1 VADQQA
7 GSEAVFDEARAALYR
22 EPPEDFVAAR
32 DRLVRELR
40 GRKERELASRVARL
54 RRPPLS
60 LWLAN
65 RLHEVAGPQLR
76 ELFSAGGELQ
86 AAQASAA
93 SGDAGAR
100 RRFRELIGRH
110 SQLIDGLVRAGL
122 ALSEEQGHG
131 SGEEVGRRLAATL
144 RAASTEPG
152 DAGRALLEGRLEAE
166 MEPGGFAL
174 VTSPPSGAGFGA
186 REPAGTAGTP
196 AAGVG
201 EGERDQSRESA
212 LETAARAAEARRAA
226 VESERAAMAAR
237 SRAEELSHRAD
248 ALAREARKARE
259 EADAAQ
265 EKARSAEEAAAEAQQ
280 AARQLERPPR
290 S

>member
-1 VADQQA
+1 MADGRPTSDQ
-7 GSEAVFDEARAALYR
+7 SFEEAKGALYR
-22 EPPEDFVAAR
+22 ERPEDFIDAR

-40 GRKERELASRVARL
+40 AKKDRELAARVARL

-65 RLHEVAGPQLR
+65 RLQEVAGPQLR
-76 ELFSAGGELQ
+76 KLFSTGGELQ

-93 SGDAGAR
+93 AGDAEAR

-122 ALSEEQGHG
+122 ALSEEHGHG

-152 DAGRALLEGRLEAE
+152 EGARALLEGRLDSE

-174 VTSPPSGAGFGA
+174 VSSPAAGGGFGKPS
-186 REPAGTAGTP
+186 PAATP
-196 AAGVG
+196 AAAGG
-201 EGERDQSRESA
+201 EEEPDQPRESA
-212 LETAARAAEARRAA
+212 LEIAARAAEARRTA
-226 VESERAAMAAR
+226 VESERAAVAAR

-248 ALAREARKARE
+248 GLAREARKARE
-259 EADAAQ
+259 EADAAH
-265 EKARSAEEAAAEAQQ
+265 ERARSAEEAAAEAQQ
-280 AARQLERPPR
+280 VARELERTR
-290 S
+290 RT

>member
-1 VADQQA
+1 VTDERT
-7 GSEAVFDEARAALYR
+7 GSEEAFEEARAALFGER
-22 EPPEDFVAAR
+22 PEDFVAAR

-40 GRKERELASRVARL
+40 ARKERELAGRVAKL
-54 RRPPLS
+54 RRPTIS

-65 RLHEVAGPQLR
+65 RLHDVAGRPLR
-76 ELFSAGGELQ
+76 DLLSVGGELQ
-86 AAQASAA
+86 EAQASAA
-93 SGDAGAR
+93 GGDASAR

-110 SQLIDGLVRAGL
+110 SQLIDALLRAGL
-122 ALSEEQGHG
+122 AHAEEQGYG

-152 DAGRALLEGRLEAE
+152 AGGRALLEGRLEAE
-166 MEPGGFAL
+166 PEAGGFDLLA
-174 VTSPPSGAGFGA
+174 PAGAAGFGTTAPAEAAAA
-186 REPAGTAGTP
+186 REGAGDEP
-196 AAGVG
+196 
-201 EGERDQSRESA
+201 RESA
-212 LETAARAAEARRAA
+212 LEAAARAAEARRAA
-226 VESERAAMAAR
+226 VESERTAVAAR

-265 EKARSAEEAAAEAQQ
+265 DEARSAEAAAAEAQR
-280 AARQLERPPR
+280 AARDLEKPAR

>member
-1 VADQQA
+1 VADKRPDP
-7 GSEAVFDEARAALYR
+7 DEPFEETRRTLYR
-22 EPPEDFVAAR
+22 ERPEDFVAAR

-40 GRKERELASRVARL
+40 ARKDRDLAARVARL

-65 RLHEVAGPQLR
+65 RLHDVAGPQLR
-76 ELFSAGGELQ
+76 DLLSAGGELQ

-93 SGDAGAR
+93 GGDASAR

-152 DAGRALLEGRLEAE
+152 ESGRALLEGRLDTE
-166 MEPGGFAL
+166 MEPGGFSL
-174 VTSPPSGAGFGA
+174 VSTS
-186 REPAGTAGTP
+186 GTGTGSGTP
-196 AAGVG
+196 SPIATPRTDGG
-201 EGERDQSRESA
+201 EEEERESA
-212 LETAARAAEARRAA
+212 LEVAARAAEARRAA
-226 VESERAAMAAR
+226 VESERAAMVAR

-248 ALAREARKARE
+248 ALAREARKARQ
-259 EADAAQ
+259 EADAAD

-280 AARQLERPPR
+280 VARELEGPR
-290 S
+290 RT

>member
-1 VADQQA
+1 MADKRPD
-7 GSEAVFDEARAALYR
+7 SDELFEETRRTLYR
-22 EPPEDFVAAR
+22 ERPEHFVAAR

-40 GRKERELASRVARL
+40 ARKDRDLAARVARL

-65 RLHEVAGPQLR
+65 RLHDVAGSQLR
-76 ELFSAGGELQ
+76 DLLSAGGELQ

-93 SGDAGAR
+93 GGDASAR

-152 DAGRALLEGRLEAE
+152 ESGRALLEGRLDTE
-166 MEPGGFAL
+166 MEPGGFSL
-174 VTSPPSGAGFGA
+174 VATPGTGTGFG
-186 REPAGTAGTP
+186 TP
-196 AAGVG
+196 SPIATPRTDGG
-201 EGERDQSRESA
+201 EEEERESA
-212 LETAARAAEARRAA
+212 LEVAARAAEARRAA
-226 VESERAAMAAR
+226 VESERAAMVAR

-248 ALAREARKARE
+248 ALAREARKARQ
-259 EADAAQ
+259 EADAAD
-265 EKARSAEEAAAEAQQ
+265 EKARTAEEAAAEAQQ
-280 AARQLERPPR
+280 VARELEGPR
-290 S
+290 RT

>member
-1 VADQQA
+1 MADKRPD
-7 GSEAVFDEARAALYR
+7 SDEPFEETRRTLYR
-22 EPPEDFVAAR
+22 ERPEDFVAAR

-40 GRKERELASRVARL
+40 ARKDRDLAARVARL

-65 RLHEVAGPQLR
+65 RLHDVAGPQLR
-76 ELFSAGGELQ
+76 DLLSAGGELQ

-93 SGDAGAR
+93 GGDASAR

-152 DAGRALLEGRLEAE
+152 ESGRALLEGRLDTE
-166 MEPGGFAL
+166 MEPGGFSL
-174 VTSPPSGAGFGA
+174 VSSPGTGTGFG
-186 REPAGTAGTP
+186 TP
-196 AAGVG
+196 SPIATPRTDGG
-201 EGERDQSRESA
+201 EEEEEERESA
-212 LETAARAAEARRAA
+212 LEVAARAAEARRAA
-226 VESERAAMAAR
+226 VDSERAAIAAR

-259 EADAAQ
+259 EADAAD
-265 EKARSAEEAAAEAQQ
+265 EKARSAEEAATEAQQ
-280 AARQLERPPR
+280 VARELERPR
-290 S
+290 RT

>member
-1 VADQQA
+1 VADKRPD
-7 GSEAVFDEARAALYR
+7 SDEPFEETRRTLYR
-22 EPPEDFVAAR
+22 ERPEDFVAAR

-40 GRKERELASRVARL
+40 ARKDRDLAARVARL

-65 RLHEVAGPQLR
+65 RLHDVAGPQLR
-76 ELFSAGGELQ
+76 DLLSAGGELQ

-93 SGDAGAR
+93 GGDASAR

-152 DAGRALLEGRLEAE
+152 ESGRALLEGRLDTE
-166 MEPGGFAL
+166 MEPGGFSL
-174 VTSPPSGAGFGA
+174 VSTP
-186 REPAGTAGTP
+186 GTGTGSGTP
-196 AAGVG
+196 SPIATPRTDGG
-201 EGERDQSRESA
+201 EEEERESA
-212 LETAARAAEARRAA
+212 LEVAARAAEARRAA
-226 VESERAAMAAR
+226 VESERAAMVAR

-248 ALAREARKARE
+248 ALAREARKARQ
-259 EADAAQ
+259 EADAAD

-280 AARQLERPPR
+280 VARELERPR
-290 S
+290 RT

>member
-1 VADQQA
+1 VTDERT
-7 GSEAVFDEARAALYR
+7 GSDDPFEDARAALYGER
-22 EPPEDFVAAR
+22 PEDFVAAR

-40 GRKERELASRVARL
+40 ARKERELAGRLAKL
-54 RRPPLS
+54 RRPPVS

-65 RLHEVAGPQLR
+65 RLHEVAGGPLR
-76 ELFSAGGELQ
+76 DLLAVGGELQ
-86 AAQASAA
+86 VAQTSAA
-93 SGDAGAR
+93 SGDASAR

-122 ALSEEQGHG
+122 AHAEEQGVG
-131 SGEEVGRRLAATL
+131 SGEEVERRLLATL

-152 DAGRALLEGRLEAE
+152 ESGRALLKGRLQAE
-166 MEPGGFAL
+166 PEVGGFGLLAPA
-174 VTSPPSGAGFGA
+174 SAAGFGTA
-186 REPAGTAGTP
+186 APADAATA
-196 AAGVG
+196 A
-201 EGERDQSRESA
+201 ESA
-212 LETAARAAEARRAA
+212 GDEPRDSALQAAARAAEARRTA
-226 VESERAAMAAR
+226 VESERAAVAAR

-265 EKARSAEEAAAEAQQ
+265 EEARSAEAAAAEAQR
-280 AARQLERPPR
+280 AARDLEKPAH